1 MIQPSTFV
9 HFGDGSL
16 REGIQEQALLNSSLT
31 TAAAADDDDDDEGK
45 RVMKTWVF
53 GQEGR

>member
-31 TAAAADDDDDDEGK
+31 TAAAADAAAAADEDDDDEGK
-45 RVMKTWVF
+45 RVMKT
-53 GQEGR
+53 